1 MKNFEEILKEELVK
15 ILPIKMVE
23 DLIESYNELLTEY
36 IKGNWKYALLHGGRF
51 IENTFRALYFLATK
65 EEIKEVKN
73 IQKIM
78 ETLFQI
84 PEEKAQETIRVII
97 PRIAYSVYSL
107 RSKRDSVHVKPIPSG
122 YIDSTFVVTASGWI
136 LAEFLRLS
144 HNVEEREIVEMINS
158 LVSRKIPFIEKHGEE
173 TFVTKRL
180 GCKEEILL
188 LLLNTPEGMT
198 RNQIGK
204 ILDRFYSPSRITHS
218 LEELEKN
225 KEGSLVVYSNETKKY
240 YITGL
245 GERYITQVLSRSV
258 ENE

>member
-1 MKNFEEILKEELVK
+1 VKNSEEILKEELAK
-15 ILPIKMVE
+15 ILPIKIVE
-23 DLIESYNELLTEY
+23 DLIESYNDLLNEY
-36 IKGNWKYALLHGGRF
+36 IKGNWKYTLVQGGRF

-65 EEIKEVKN
+65 EEVKEVKN
-73 IQKIM
+73 IQKVM
-78 ETLFQI
+78 KMLLQI
-84 PEEKAQETIRVII
+84 PEGKVPESIRIII
-97 PRIAYSVYSL
+97 PKIAYSVYSL

-144 HNVEEREIVEMINS
+144 HNIEEKEIVEIINS
-158 LVSRKIPFIEKHGEE
+158 LVSRKVPFIEKHGEE

-198 RNQIGK
+198 RSQIGK
-204 ILDRFYSPSRITHS
+204 ILGKFYSSSRITHS
-218 LEELEKN
+218 LDELEKN
-225 KEGSLVVYSNETKKY
+225 KEGSLVVYSETNKKY

>member
-1 MKNFEEILKEELVK
+1 MKNPIEDLKKELIR
-15 ILPIKMVE
+15 ILPDKIVE
-23 DLIESYNELLTEY
+23 DLLESYNELLAEY
-36 IKGNWKYALLHGGRF
+36 RKGNWSYVLLHGGRF
-51 IENTFRALYFLATK
+51 VENTFRGLHFLVTR
-65 EEIKEVKN
+65 EEIKEIESLQKEMN
-73 IQKIM
+73 ILSQKSK
-78 ETLFQI
+78 ENA
-84 PEEKAQETIRVII
+84 PESVRIII

-107 RSKRDSVHVKPIPSG
+107 RSKRDSVHVKSIPSG

-144 HNVEEREIVEMINS
+144 HNIEEKEIVEIINS

-188 LLLNTPEGMT
+188 LLLNNPEGMT

-204 ILDRFYSPSRITHS
+204 ILGKFYSPSRITNS
-218 LEELEKN
+218 LDELEKN
-225 KEGSLVVYSNETKKY
+225 KEGSLVVYSETSEKY

>member
-1 MKNFEEILKEELVK
+1 MKNPREILKEGLAKVLPEK
-15 ILPIKMVE
+15 IVE
-23 DLIESYNELLTEY
+23 DLLESYNELLAEY
-36 IKGNWKYALLHGGRF
+36 RKGNWKYVLLHAGRF
-51 IENTFRALYFLATK
+51 VENTFRALHFLVTR
-65 EEIKEVKN
+65 EEVKEVES
-73 IQKIM
+73 IQKEIDM
-78 ETLFQI
+78 LSQT
-84 PEEKAQETIRVII
+84 PKEKTPETIRVII

-122 YIDSTFVVTASGWI
+122 YIDSTYVLAAASWI
-136 LAEFLRLS
+136 LAEFLRLY
-144 HNVEEREIVEMINS
+144 HTLEEKEIVEIINS
-158 LVSRKIPFIEKHGEE
+158 LVSRKVPFIEKHGEE

-188 LLLNTPEGMT
+188 LLLNNPEGMT

-204 ILDRFYSPSRITHS
+204 ILGRFYSSPRITNS
-218 LEELEKN
+218 LDELEKN
-225 KEGSLVVYSNETKKY
+225 KEGSLVVYSEGSKKY